1 MGVIH
6 KLKPKIR
13 DFIIQKKNAE
23 PHLSCRKLTS
33 LIFDKFEVKVSKSSI
48 NTLIKDLG
56 MSMPVGRRR
65 KKKRRLVPEA
75 EGLGAIML
83 KAVDSLAGGSYY
95 MADLIKSRLKSE
107 DPEILPKTECLLY
120 APLFDDLDRLELK
133 PECGLWPVVNQKFTS
148 KDLLAFLED
157 LQAHKPI
164 SSDIHRVVSTIF
176 QEVRCIKV
184 NYSGE
189 SVLYLDGNFYT
200 LWSSPHIPFDF
211 SATVY
216 NIKSYINRYFKKSL
230 PFMLFMAPGYDRPSK
245 DFFDLL
251 SFFQSS
257 SKRTLN
263 LSIHNNKFE
272 EIAVFPLEMNGKH
285 PFIFGLWPWQFSSYR
300 KVKKIGE
307 FRQYALTGVSD
318 DFYIA
323 DTEIDLLQPN
333 TRQIVTLRGCAVKKG
348 MNEKTRVI
356 ILSNATAEQVK
367 TEDLANIYL
376 SHWPNLEETFQD
388 LSRKIELFTYTATS
402 QKFFSTDNLVL
413 QKDSTQDI
421 KALLN
426 YYISAMDL
434 YVKWHFLPSGYEE
447 KDFSTIKQRFYSLK
461 GIIKNQNDCVLVT
474 FKPPVVY
481 PFLKDLEYAC
491 RRINEKEIIFG
502 DGRRLWLNV
511 SAA

>member
-33 LIFDKFEVKVSKSSI
+33 LIFDKFQVKVSKSSI

-83 KAVDSLAGGSYY
+83 KAVDSLVGGSYY
-95 MADLIKSRLKSE
+95 MADLIKNRLKSE
-107 DPEILPKTECLLY
+107 SPEIPAKTECLIY
-120 APLFDDLDRLELK
+120 GPLFDDLDRLELK

-148 KDLLAFLED
+148 KDLISFFDE

-184 NYSGE
+184 NYAGE
-189 SVLYLDGNFYT
+189 SILYLDGSLYT
-200 LWSSPHIPFDF
+200 LWSSPHIPYDF
-211 SATVY
+211 STTVY
-216 NIKSYINRYFKKSL
+216 NIKSYINKYFQKNS

-245 DFFDLL
+245 DFFDFL
-251 SFFQSS
+251 SFFQSNS
-257 SKRTLN
+257 RRALR
-263 LSIHNNKFE
+263 LSLHNNKFE
-272 EIAVFPLEMNGKH
+272 EIEGFSFEINSKH
-285 PFIFGLWPWQFSSYR
+285 LFLFGLWPWQFSSFR

-307 FRQYALTGVSD
+307 FKLFNLAGISD

-348 MNEKTRVI
+348 INEKTRVI
-356 ILSNATAEQVK
+356 ILSNGSAEQVK
-367 TEDLANIYL
+367 IEDLADIYL

-388 LSRKIELFTYTATS
+388 LSRKIELFTYTAAS
-402 QKFFSTDNLVL
+402 QRFFSTDNLIL
-413 QKDSTQDI
+413 EKDAAQDI
-421 KALLN
+421 KAILS
-426 YYISAMDL
+426 YYISALDL
-434 YVKWHFLPSGYEE
+434 YVRWHFLPSGYED

-461 GIIKNQNDCVLVT
+461 GIIKNQNGRVLVT

-491 RRINEKEIIFG
+491 RRINEKEVIFG

-511 SAA
+511 APA